1 MAQITKVRLPDGRTL
16 TPGDWTS
23 AEPLYS
29 TIEIAAGTYTTLQAF
44 SYALGGDVPGSVGP
58 RKSNLTD
65 TNLQG
70 QGAQLP
76 ENEEIIVYAMMIEG
90 FTVNQK
96 DLADY
101 DGLPPQT
108 LLMNPPDLPHVSVQ
122 DMLALQ
128 RDLVIVAR
136 IASVKEYTRAP
147 LGWFPQA
154 MGVFPTYQQVTS
166 SVLGGVTETTKG
178 VDGFVTGNNGSV
190 DAGGKRVFA
199 SPLYVEGG
207 ESLSV
212 DFLAP
217 SGQVEGLSFATP
229 AQGELAGR
237 IRLRTYLDGYRR
249 RPVA

>member
-58 RKSNLTD
+58 RKANITD

-70 QGAQLP
+70 QGSQIP
-76 ENEEIIVYAMMIEG
+76 ENEEIIVYSMMIEG

-96 DLADY
+96 DKPAYVGGGAPLV
-101 DGLPPQT
+101 
-108 LLMNPPDLPHVSVQ
+108 MNPPDLPHVSIQ

-128 RDLVIVAR
+128 RDLIIVAR

-147 LGWFPQA
+147 LGWFPA
-154 MGVFPTYQQVTS
+154 SMGVFPTYQQVTS
-166 SVLGGVTETTKG
+166 SVAGADESTKG

-190 DAGGKRVFA
+190 EVGGKRVFA

-217 SGQVEGLSFATP
+217 AGEVAGLSFATTD
-229 AQGELAGR
+229 GR

>member
-58 RKSNLTD
+58 RKANITD

-70 QGAQLP
+70 QGSQIP
-76 ENEEIIVYAMMIEG
+76 ENEEIIVYSMMIEG

-96 DLADY
+96 DKPDY
-101 DGLPPQT
+101 DGTAPQT
-108 LLMNPPDLPHVSVQ
+108 LLMNPPDLPHVSIQ

-128 RDLVIVAR
+128 RDLIIVAR

-147 LGWFPQA
+147 LGWFPA
-154 MGVFPTYQQVTS
+154 SMGVFPTYQQVTS
-166 SVLGGVTETTKG
+166 SVEAGGKIENTKG
-178 VDGFVTGNNGSV
+178 VPGFVTGNNGSV
-190 DAGGKRVFA
+190 DVGGKRVFA

-217 SGQVEGLSFATP
+217 AGEVAGLSFATSD
-229 AQGELAGR
+229 GR

>member
-1 MAQITKVRLPDGRTL
+1 
-16 TPGDWTS
+16 
-23 AEPLYS
+23 
-29 TIEIAAGTYTTLQAF
+29 
-44 SYALGGDVPGSVGP
+44 
-58 RKSNLTD
+58 
-65 TNLQG
+65 
-70 QGAQLP
+70 
-76 ENEEIIVYAMMIEG
+76 
-90 FTVNQK
+90 
-96 DLADY
+96 
-101 DGLPPQT
+101 
-108 LLMNPPDLPHVSVQ
+108 
-122 DMLALQ
+122 MLALQ

-166 SVLGGVTETTKG
+166 SVLGGATETTKG
-178 VDGFVTGNNGSV
+178 VPGFVTGNNGSV

-229 AQGELAGR
+229 GNLELAGR

>member
-1 MAQITKVRLPDGRTL
+1 MAQITKVRLPDGRVL
-16 TPGDWTS
+16 VPGDWTS

-29 TIEIAAGTYTTLQAF
+29 TIEIASGTYTTLMAF
-44 SYALGGDVPGSVGP
+44 SYAIGGDVPGSVGP

-70 QGAQLP
+70 QGSQLP
-76 ENEEIIVYAMMIEG
+76 ENEELIVYSMMIEA
-90 FTVNQK
+90 FQVNQL
-96 DLADY
+96 DLPNNTNV
-101 DGLPPQT
+101 GT
-108 LLMNPPDLPHVSVQ
+108 LLPAPPLPNVGIQ
-122 DMLALQ
+122 TMLNLQ
-128 RDLVIVAR
+128 RDLVIVMR

-147 LGWFPQA
+147 LGWFPGS
-154 MGVFPTYQQVTS
+154 MGTSPTFGSTF
-166 SVLGGVTETTKG
+166 GGSGTATT
-178 VDGFVTGNNGSV
+178 TGGAPFTTAFNGSTDV
-190 DAGGKRVFA
+190 AGKRIFA

-217 SGQVEGLSFATP
+217 SGQVSGLSFASGTP
-229 AQGELAGR
+229 AGR